1 MSDQTVITRFAPSP
15 TGLLHVGGARTALFA
30 WAYAKGRGGRFIL
43 RIEDTD
49 QTRSS
54 AESETQILDS
64 LAWLG
69 IDWDDGPQHRAPDG
83 TPNGKLFGGDPRSIG
98 PFHQALRLDLYNEHL
113 QRLIDAELAYH
124 AFETAEELDAKR
136 QQARAEK
143 KAFRYDRAAL
153 DIPKDER
160 LKRAAAGE
168 PCVVRFKM
176 PGDAITVTDEVLGD
190 VTIAPQDADDFVIRK
205 ADGFPTYHLAC
216 VIDDELMGVTHV
228 IRGQEHLINTPKHV
242 ALQRALG
249 FRTPTYAHLPLIM
262 NPEGS
267 KMSKRDKDKAARQAA
282 KDAGLHTTPVPEIDD
297 ADFKTWLKDSKSQL
311 PTSSLE
317 ALANQLDL
325 HLPEINVSD
334 FRRAGYLPETLCNFL
349 SLLGWSPGDDL
360 EKFDNEF
367 LKQRFDLKRI
377 VKTAARFDRKKL
389 LAFNTDALTEMDPDE
404 FARRWRAWCEAEA
417 PQLLE
422 TLTDDQFALMAKANQ
437 PRSKTYLDALG
448 FCSFLLLDTDAI
460 AYDDK
465 AVKKFIRKNEG
476 QGLQTLGLLR
486 DVLASIDPWSPDN
499 IQSRIES
506 FAQERDLGM
515 GAVAQPLRVACT
527 GASVSPPI
535 DATLAALGR
544 DAVLA
549 RIDRALDKLAETAD
563 A

>member
-1 MSDQTVITRFAPSP
+1 M
-15 TGLLHVGGARTALFA
+15 
-30 WAYAKGRGGRFIL
+30 Y
-43 RIEDTD
+43 
-49 QTRSS
+49 
-54 AESETQILDS
+54 
-64 LAWLG
+64 
-69 IDWDDGPQHRAPDG
+69 
-83 TPNGKLFGGDPRSIG
+83 GGDDRNIG
-98 PFHQALRLDLYNEHL
+98 PYHQALRLDHYNEHL
-113 QRLIDAELAYH
+113 QRLIDAERAYH

-153 DIPKDER
+153 EIPKAER

-176 PGDAITVTDEVLGD
+176 PDEAITVTDEVLGE

-317 ALANQLDL
+317 ALASKLDL

-360 EKFDNEF
+360 EKFDNDF
-367 LKQRFDLKRI
+367 LKERFDLKRI

-389 LAFNTDALTEMDPDE
+389 LAFSTDAITEMDPDE

-422 TLTDDQFALMAKANQ
+422 KLTGDQFALMAEANQ
-437 PRSKTYLDALG
+437 PRSKTFLDALA

-460 AYDDK
+460 EYDDK

-486 DVLASIDPWSPDN
+486 DTLASIDPWTPEN
-499 IQSRIES
+499 IQSAVES
-506 FAQERDLGM
+506 FAESNELGM

-527 GASVSPPI
+527 GTSVSPPI
-535 DATLAALGR
+535 DATLAALGK
-544 DAVLA
+544 DTVLA

>member
-30 WAYAKGRGGRFIL
+30 WAYAKGRGGRFVL

-69 IDWDDGPQHRAPDG
+69 LGWDDGPQHRAPDG
-83 TPNGKLFGGDPRSIG
+83 SMYGGDDRNIG
-98 PFHQALRLDLYNEHL
+98 PFHQALRLDRYNEHL
-113 QRLIDAELAYH
+113 QRLIDEELAYH
-124 AFETAEELDAKR
+124 AFETTEELDAKR

-176 PGDAITVTDEVLGD
+176 PDEAITVTDEVLGE
-190 VTIAPQDADDFVIRK
+190 VAIAPQDADDFVIRK

-216 VIDDELMGVTHV
+216 VVDDELMGVSHV
-228 IRGQEHLINTPKHV
+228 IRGQEHLINSPKHV

-267 KMSKRDKDKAARQAA
+267 KMSKRDKDKAARKAA

-297 ADFKTWLKDSKSQL
+297 ADFKRWLADSKSQL

-317 ALANQLDL
+317 ALASQLDL

-389 LAFNTDALTEMDPDE
+389 LAFNTDALTEMDPQV
-404 FARRWRAWCEAEA
+404 FARRWRAWCETEA
-417 PQLLE
+417 PELLE
-422 TLTDDQFALMAKANQ
+422 KLTDDQFALMARANQ

-448 FCSFLLLDTDAI
+448 FCSFLRLETDAI
-460 AYDDK
+460 EYDDK
-465 AVKKFIRKNEG
+465 AVKKFIRKNEAR
-476 QGLQTLGLLR
+476 GLQTLGLLR
-486 DVLASIDPWSPDN
+486 DVLTSIEPWTPEN
-499 IQSRIES
+499 IQSQIEA

-527 GASVSPPI
+527 GTSVSPPI
-535 DATLAALGR
+535 DATLAALGK
-544 DAVLA
+544 DTVIA